1 MIKGGLPPGLID
13 EVIRALNEY
22 RDAIMKAGEVTQQD
36 YKSNVHYVNMIFELG
51 HIIKELKDANRN

>member
-36 YKSNVHYVNMIFELG
+36 YKSNARYVNMIFELG
-51 HIIKELKDANRN
+51 HIIKELKDANSN

>member
-1 MIKGGLPPGLID
+1 MIKHGLPPGLID

-51 HIIKELKDANRN
+51 HIIKELKDANSN

>member
-1 MIKGGLPPGLID
+1 MLKPGLPPGLID

-22 RDAIMKAGEVTQQD
+22 HDAIMKAGEVTQQD
-36 YKSNVHYVNMIFELG
+36 YKSNGHYVNIIFELG

>member
-51 HIIKELKDANRN
+51 HIIKELKDANSN

>member
-1 MIKGGLPPGLID
+1 MLKPGLPPPLFD

-36 YKSNVHYVNMIFELG
+36 YKRNTHYVNIIFELG